1 MDQPQVS
8 HSNEE
13 KTIYI
18 YCFPDLKKDEN
29 SEENEFFE
37 HFDSNCVVTQ
47 KNFEYFSVLRNW
59 LKGLLKREYC
69 PSQTEEYPS
78 NKVHVLNKF

>member
-18 YCFPDLKKDEN
+18 YCFPNEDLKKEK
-29 SEENEFFE
+29 EFFE
-37 HFDSNCVVTQ
+37 HFDSTCVVTQ

-59 LKGLLKREYC
+59 LKGLSNREYC

-78 NKVHVLNKF
+78 NKVHILNKF

>member
-8 HSNEE
+8 LSNEE

-18 YCFPDLKKDEN
+18 YCFPNEDLKK
-29 SEENEFFE
+29 ENEFFE

-59 LKGLLKREYC
+59 LKGLSNREYC

-78 NKVHVLNKF
+78 NKVHILNKF